1 MSVLQRYLFNFRTQL
16 PLLGLSAGIVLGSLI
31 LGMLLVVGE
40 IRLAVAVSI
49 LLALVGLA
57 TINIRFGILGLFVYL
72 TVMGDLRRMLVPI
85 AGWSG
90 TDPLLLIAPVTTLFL
105 FATAL
110 LSNRL
115 ALDSWTARVIAIFM
129 GFMTLQIFNPVQ
141 GGLMVGIA
149 GAMLYLVPMF
159 WYWIGRAYA
168 TQQFIHLWFYRVM
181 PTLAVLAALMGL
193 YQFAYGWLPYQLEW
207 FRIAGYSSLGP
218 SEDLLRSIS
227 IFPNLTAY
235 LHYLGIVIVAGMAAL
250 FRRDWRYA
258 PLILFLF
265 AALFLAGSRG
275 PILMLVIVT
284 CLLFTV
290 QGRSVAIWAPRLAV
304 TLLLGG
310 IFLVWGLS
318 QAGEVSQRVGHDRAS
333 HVLNRQANL
342 LPSEDGKG
350 GTVAIHGNLFYL
362 GLKWGFE
369 QPLGRGI
376 GSTTLAGSKFGT
388 TGGSTEKDLT
398 DMFVSGG
405 VVGGFLY
412 LAIILLVAT
421 QAVRYWHAERSL
433 IALAMVGILAFLGLS
448 WLKSGQYV
456 LTPLVWLTIGALD
469 RFSTYRQ
476 GPSS

>member
-1 MSVLQRYLFNFRTQL
+1 
-16 PLLGLSAGIVLGSLI
+16 
-31 LGMLLVVGE
+31 
-40 IRLAVAVSI
+40 
-49 LLALVGLA
+49 
-57 TINIRFGILGLFVYL
+57 
-72 TVMGDLRRMLVPI
+72 
-85 AGWSG
+85 
-90 TDPLLLIAPVTTLFL
+90 
-105 FATAL
+105 
-110 LSNRL
+110 
-115 ALDSWTARVIAIFM
+115 
-129 GFMTLQIFNPVQ
+129 
-141 GGLMVGIA
+141 
-149 GAMLYLVPMF
+149 
-159 WYWIGRAYA
+159 
-168 TQQFIHLWFYRVM
+168 
-181 PTLAVLAALMGL
+181 
-193 YQFAYGWLPYQLEW
+193 LEW

-227 IFPNLTAY
+227 IFPNLTEY
-235 LHYLGIVIVAGMAAL
+235 LHYLGIVIIAGMAAL

-342 LPSEDGKG
+342 LPSEDGGG

-398 DMFVSGG
+398 DMFVAGG
-405 VVGGFLY
+405 VIGGFLY

-421 QAVRYWHAERSL
+421 QAVRYWHTQRSL

-448 WLKSGQYV
+448 WLKPGQYV

-476 GPSS
+476 GPSP

>member
-1 MSVLQRYLFNFRTQL
+1 
-16 PLLGLSAGIVLGSLI
+16 
-31 LGMLLVVGE
+31 
-40 IRLAVAVSI
+40 
-49 LLALVGLA
+49 
-57 TINIRFGILGLFVYL
+57 
-72 TVMGDLRRMLVPI
+72 MGDLRRMLVPVS
-85 AGWSG
+85 GWSG
-90 TDPLLLIAPVTTLFL
+90 TDPLLLIAPITTLLL

-110 LSNRL
+110 LSKRL
-115 ALDSWTARVIAIFM
+115 ALDSWIARAVAIFM

-181 PTLAVLAALMGL
+181 PALAVLAALVGL

-227 IFPNLTAY
+227 IFPNLTEY
-235 LHYLGIVIVAGMAAL
+235 IHFLGAVIVACVAAL

-258 PLILFLF
+258 PLLLILFI
-265 AALFLAGSRG
+265 ALFLAGSRG
-275 PILMLVIVT
+275 PILKVVIVT
-284 CLLFTV
+284 SLLATV
-290 QGRSVAIWAPRLAV
+290 QGRSISTWAPRLAV

-342 LPSEDGKG
+342 LPSEDGRG

-376 GSTTLAGSKFGT
+376 GSTTLAASKFGGQ
-388 TGGSTEKDLT
+388 GGSTEKDLT

-405 VVGGFLY
+405 VIGGFLY

-421 QAVRYWHAERSL
+421 QAVRYWHTERSL
-433 IALAMVGILAFLGLS
+433 IALAMLGILAFLGLS
-448 WLKSGQYV
+448 WLKPGQYV

-469 RFSTYRQ
+469 RFSTYPQ
-476 GPSS
+476 GPSSP

>member
-1 MSVLQRYLFNFRTQL
+1 M
-16 PLLGLSAGIVLGSLI
+16 GAIALSSLLI
-31 LGMLLVVGE
+31 LGE
-40 IRLAVAVSI
+40 TRLAVAAAI
-49 LLALVGLA
+49 FAALTGLA
-57 TINIRFGILGLFVYL
+57 VIDVRIAMLGLFTYL
-72 TVMGDLRRMLVPI
+72 TVMGDLRRMLVPVS
-85 AGWSG
+85 GWSG
-90 TDPLLLIAPVTTLFL
+90 TDPLLLIAPITTLLL

-110 LSNRL
+110 LSKRL
-115 ALDSWTARVIAIFM
+115 ALDSWIARAVAIFM

-168 TQQFIHLWFYRVM
+168 TQDFIYLWFYRVM
-181 PTLAVLAALMGL
+181 PVLAVLAALMGL

-227 IFPNLTAY
+227 VFPNLTEY
-235 LHYLGIVIVAGMAAL
+235 IHFLGAVIVACVAAL

-258 PLILFLF
+258 PLILLLF
-265 AALFLAGSRG
+265 IALFLAGSRG
-275 PILMLVIVT
+275 PILKVIIVT
-284 CLLFTV
+284 SLLATV
-290 QGRSVAIWAPRLAV
+290 QGRSIATWAPRLAV

-376 GSTTLAGSKFGT
+376 GSTTLAASKFGGQ
-388 TGGSTEKDLT
+388 GGSTEKDLT

-405 VVGGFLY
+405 VIGGFLY

-421 QAVRYWHAERSL
+421 QAVRYWHTERSL

-448 WLKSGQYV
+448 WLKPGQYV

-476 GPSS
+476 GPSSP

>member
-1 MSVLQRYLFNFRTQL
+1 
-16 PLLGLSAGIVLGSLI
+16 
-31 LGMLLVVGE
+31 
-40 IRLAVAVSI
+40 
-49 LLALVGLA
+49 LA

-72 TVMGDLRRMLVPI
+72 TVMGDLRRMLVPL

-168 TQQFIHLWFYRVM
+168 TQDFIYLWFYRVM
-181 PTLAVLAALMGL
+181 PVLAVLAALMGL

-207 FRIAGYSSLGP
+207 FRIAGYSALGP

-227 IFPNLTAY
+227 IFPNLTEY
-235 LHYLGIVIVAGMAAL
+235 LHYLGVVVISGVAAC
-250 FRRDWRYA
+250 FQRNWRYV
-258 PLILFLF
+258 PLVVFLF
-265 AALFLAGSRG
+265 VALFLAGSRG
-275 PILMLVIVT
+275 PVLMLVIVT
-284 CLLFTV
+284 CLLFTI

-310 IFLVWGLS
+310 IFLAWGLS
-318 QAGEVSQRVGHDRAS
+318 QAEQASQRVGHSRAS
-333 HVLNRQANL
+333 HVLDRQAGL
-342 LPSEDGKG
+342 LPSDDRQGG
-350 GTVAIHGNLFYL
+350 GTVSIHANLFYL

-376 GSTTLAGSKFGT
+376 GSTTLAASKFGGQ
-388 TGGSTEKDLT
+388 GGSTEKDLT

-421 QAVRYWHAERSL
+421 QAVRYWHVERSL

-448 WLKSGQYV
+448 WLKPGHYV

-476 GPSS
+476 GPSSP